1 MSLFF
6 PPNYLIIIIVLILIL
21 ILILLLTFNYS
32 NKLSKKFDRL
42 LISLNDI
49 ENIIVKLT
57 NQSNENS
64 KLLEEIGLKQK
75 QLNEILEKNRLDIIR
90 LSDGIGSQT
99 QMSKAIELARSGAS
113 ISEIKI
119 STGLTDVEAEAIA
132 KFHNPNLK

>member
-21 ILILLLTFNYS
+21 ILIVLLTFNYS

-57 NQSNENS
+57 NQSNKNS
-64 KLLEEIGLKQK
+64 KTLDEIGLRQK
-75 QLNEILEKNRLDIIR
+75 QLNETLEKNRLDIIR

-119 STGLTDVEAEAIA
+119 STGLNDVEAEAIA

>member
-6 PPNYLIIIIVLILIL
+6 PPNYLIIIIILILVL

-57 NQSNENS
+57 NQSNKNS
-64 KLLEEIGLKQK
+64 KLLDEIGLRQK
-75 QLNEILEKNRLDIIR
+75 QLNQILEKNRLDIIR
-90 LSDGIGSQT
+90 V
-99 QMSKAIELARSGAS
+99 QMVFANTNVKAIELARSGAS
-113 ISEIKI
+113 ISEEI
-119 STGLTDVEAEAIA
+119 STS
-132 KFHNPNLK
+132 